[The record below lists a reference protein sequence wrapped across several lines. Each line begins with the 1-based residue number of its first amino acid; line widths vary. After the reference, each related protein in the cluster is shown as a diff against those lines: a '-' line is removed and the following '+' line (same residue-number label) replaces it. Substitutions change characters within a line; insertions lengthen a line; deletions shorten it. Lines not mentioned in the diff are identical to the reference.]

1 MIFVTG
7 DACVKNPGI
16 KKFWLNAKMVLVI
29 EMMIVGTMVMMVM
42 MIVIEMMTCIIYNR
56 RDPTGEDEDDASADE
71 SHPKLPPTSFAV
83 VLHFS
88 EIMMVAIVVMLNVD
102 DGCR

>member
-29 EMMIVGTMVMMVM
+29 EMMIV
-42 MIVIEMMTCIIYNR
+42 IEMMTCIIYNR
-56 RDPTGEDEDDASADE
+56 RDPTGEDEYDASADE
-71 SHPKLPPTSFAV
+71 SHPKLPPPSSAV

-88 EIMMVAIVVMLNVD
+88 EIMMVAIVVELVVVMLNVD